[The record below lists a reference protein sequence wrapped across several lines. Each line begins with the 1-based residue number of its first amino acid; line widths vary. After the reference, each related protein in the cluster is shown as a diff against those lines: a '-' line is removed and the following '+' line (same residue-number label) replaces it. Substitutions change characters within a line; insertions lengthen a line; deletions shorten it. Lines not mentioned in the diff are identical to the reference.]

1 MATFRLI
8 LYENALKTRKKGI
21 NFGKSPKTLDF
32 KTKYM

>member
-8 LYENALKTRKKGI
+8 LYENALKTRKKGV
-21 NFGKSPKTLDF
+21 NFRKSPEILDF